1 MVPPTLLAPVT
12 LAKED
17 HLMSRRSPSA
27 PRAAPATEGLGA
39 LDRDRAASVADEG
52 GATAAA
58 LETQDIEEA
67 VGTTP
72 AEKRTWRTVTLETVG
87 APKAWRLVSRWRG
100 RT

>member
-1 MVPPTLLAPVT
+1 MVLPTLLAPVT